1 MGREP
6 VRNLDIKSELKSQY
20 ITASSQSVVE
30 SANKESIN
38 LEQEFCQRFNKALE
52 ILNKN
57 TMVRSQILS
66 NYPKAE
72 NNQVVRAPDEL
83 D

>member
-30 SANKESIN
+30 SANKENIN
-38 LEQEFCQRFNKALE
+38 LE
-52 ILNKN
+52 
-57 TMVRSQILS
+57 
-66 NYPKAE
+66 
-72 NNQVVRAPDEL
+72 
-83 D
+83 